1 MRTCMRFILVSLRF
15 CSSSF
20 RSAAQ
25 RSGFAMWRLRKRNG
39 SSTSGR
45 GRFAG
50 AKNHSN
56 PTVRRICPTNSLP
69 CTIPRCL
76 DVHQNQ
82 MALLL
87 CAAPSCP
94 AATFLCAHLQPVR
107 RHDLASSSFPDLTLQ
122 VVFHKSNAMK
132 VSTLSVSAVAL
143 ASLAALAPQDTNAHG
158 YISQPKASY
167 KPNTI
172 YTNFNAEITA
182 SVNAAFAGKIFN
194 HAPEDN
200 AKVFTAAWPQTGYK
214 SLKEMLDP
222 AAPDCGLSLP
232 DVTPIDVSSMKEF
245 KFQNNEYKEGFIAS
259 HRGPCELWIG
269 DTRAW
274 HYDDCAAQFPG
285 YPATIPTDFSVC
297 KGTCRVTFYWL
308 ALHSPSWQIY
318 SKHCCLVNLERNH
331 AAYSLGSFSLT
342 ASMLC

>member
-1 MRTCMRFILVSLRF
+1 
-15 CSSSF
+15 
-20 RSAAQ
+20 
-25 RSGFAMWRLRKRNG
+25 
-39 SSTSGR
+39 
-45 GRFAG
+45 
-50 AKNHSN
+50 
-56 PTVRRICPTNSLP
+56 
-69 CTIPRCL
+69 
-76 DVHQNQ
+76 
-82 MALLL
+82 
-87 CAAPSCP
+87 
-94 AATFLCAHLQPVR
+94 
-107 RHDLASSSFPDLTLQ
+107 
-122 VVFHKSNAMK
+122 MK
-132 VSTLSVSAVAL
+132 LSVRAVAVACLAVAL
-143 ASLAALAPQDTNAHG
+143 APHVADAHG

-182 SVNAAFAGKIFN
+182 SVNPAFAGKIFN

-232 DVTPIDVSSMKEF
+232 DVAPIDVSSMTEF

-274 HYDDCAAQFPG
+274 HYDDCAAKFPG

-308 ALHSPSWQIY
+308 ALHSPNWQIY
-318 SKHCCLVNLERNH
+318 KQCVPVKNGNAAAIPAATPAPVTTKPSTSAPATTKPTTPKPTTKAPATSKPTVTPATSSDN
-331 AAYSLGSFSLT
+331 
-342 ASMLC
+342 ASSGKKCTKFKK

>member
-1 MRTCMRFILVSLRF
+1 
-15 CSSSF
+15 
-20 RSAAQ
+20 
-25 RSGFAMWRLRKRNG
+25 
-39 SSTSGR
+39 
-45 GRFAG
+45 
-50 AKNHSN
+50 
-56 PTVRRICPTNSLP
+56 
-69 CTIPRCL
+69 
-76 DVHQNQ
+76 
-82 MALLL
+82 
-87 CAAPSCP
+87 
-94 AATFLCAHLQPVR
+94 
-107 RHDLASSSFPDLTLQ
+107 
-122 VVFHKSNAMK
+122 MK
-132 VSTLSVSAVAL
+132 VSTLSVRAVAVASLAVAL
-143 ASLAALAPQDTNAHG
+143 APPSHFADAHG

-172 YTNFNAEITA
+172 YTNYNAEITA
-182 SVNAAFAGKIFN
+182 SVNPAFAGKIFN

-232 DVTPIDVSSMKEF
+232 DVEPIDVSSMKEF

-274 HYDDCAAQFPG
+274 HYDDCAAKFPG

-308 ALHSPSWQIY
+308 ALHSPNWQIY
-318 SKHCCLVNLERNH
+318 KQCVPVKNGNTAATPAATPAPATTKTPTTPMPTTKTPATSKPTVTP
-331 AAYSLGSFSLT
+331 ATGSAVGGDSDKGSSGKKCT
-342 ASMLC
+342 KIKK